1 MPWLTNT
8 FDTLT
13 LVAETS
19 DIDNAKAPNI
29 KNLHPLVA
37 DNRFCHEVRNFE
49 NSMKRWLLIFLSKR
63 IVKGAGREL
72 TYFLLLLIFCW
83 FVVVAVVFFF
93 PFFVFFVAASF
104 KQALHKKPPT
114 HLDKSYFRIVIQP
127 RYNCYNRACGTNY
140 NQKSKN

>member
-8 FDTLT
+8 FNTLT

-63 IVKGAGREL
+63 IVKGEGREL
-72 TYFLLLLIFCW
+72 TYLFFVGLFLLLLS
-83 FVVVAVVFFF
+83 FFS
-93 PFFVFFVAASF
+93 FFVFFVAASF

-114 HLDKSYFRIVIQP
+114 HLDKNSFRIVIQP
-127 RYNCYNRACGTNY
+127 RYNRYNRACGTNY

>member
-13 LVAETS
+13 LIAETS

-29 KNLHPLVA
+29 KDLHPLVA

-63 IVKGAGREL
+63 IVKGAGRKL
-72 TYFLLLLIFCW
+72 TYLF
-83 FVVVAVVFFF
+83 FVVTYCCCCCLFFS
-93 PFFVFFVAASF
+93 FFVFFVAASF